1 MLQLGPFCLLQQ
13 TKFSNTNTE
22 NALAPMS
29 HPFAFP
35 SNLLLISFETAGV
48 AVFSVLIFFISFF
61 VQGNL
66 FSSPIF
72 GSRKSTT
79 ECTPLSLPAF
89 LMET

>member
-35 SNLLLISFETAGV
+35 SNLLLISFETAGA
-48 AVFSVLIFFISFF
+48 AVFSVLIFLFLFLFREIFF
-61 VQGNL
+61 PPPFLALESLQ
-66 FSSPIF
+66 
-72 GSRKSTT
+72 
-79 ECTPLSLPAF
+79 LSARL
-89 LMET
+89 